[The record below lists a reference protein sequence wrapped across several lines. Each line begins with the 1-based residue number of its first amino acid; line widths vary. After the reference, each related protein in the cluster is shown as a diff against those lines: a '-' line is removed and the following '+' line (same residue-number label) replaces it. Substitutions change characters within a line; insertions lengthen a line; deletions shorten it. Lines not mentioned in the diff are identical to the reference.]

1 MKNIIATMNTSKGN
15 IKLELWPEIAPETV
29 NNFVSLAKGE
39 KEWEDPKTGQK
50 ITKPFYDG
58 VVFHRVIDD
67 FMIQSGC
74 PLGNGTGGPGY
85 QFGDECYDESGKLK
99 AAVDYGTIAMANAG
113 PGTNGS
119 QFFIVTRKAGC
130 DWLNGKH
137 TVFGKVI
144 EGLEIAHDIE
154 SVAKGSMDNP
164 LEPVKIKSVTFE

>member
-1 MKNIIATMNTSKGN
+1 MKNIIATMNTNKGN

-39 KEWEDPKTGQK
+39 KEWEDPKTGK
-50 ITKPFYDG
+50 KVSKPFYDG

-85 QFGDECYDESGKLK
+85 QFGDECYDENGKLK

-113 PGTNGS
+113 PGTNG
-119 QFFIVTRKAGC
+119 
-130 DWLNGKH
+130 
-137 TVFGKVI
+137 
-144 EGLEIAHDIE
+144 
-154 SVAKGSMDNP
+154 
-164 LEPVKIKSVTFE
+164 